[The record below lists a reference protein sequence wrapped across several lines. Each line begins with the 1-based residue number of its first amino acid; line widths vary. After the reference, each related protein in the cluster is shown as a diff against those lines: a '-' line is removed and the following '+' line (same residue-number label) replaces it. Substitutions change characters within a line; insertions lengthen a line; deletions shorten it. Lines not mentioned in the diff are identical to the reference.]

1 MTRVAGH
8 RFVDRIHRLEA
19 IETLEPVRS
28 ALPRCGIDRL
38 CAGEAGTASRTLP
51 HTA

>member
-19 IETLEPVRS
+19 IEMLETVRL
-28 ALPRCGIDRL
+28 APPRCGIARL
-38 CAGEAGTASRTLP
+38 CAGETGTASRTLP